1 MLKIFAA
8 ILAFVVELAVLWAC
22 WTWGLHQP
30 FRLPMRIAIGFALLL
45 AVAVLWG
52 LFLAPRA
59 RRRLP
64 LLPRAIAKIVIFAGG
79 ALLAWNAQEAVLAAA
94 IALAAA
100 ISVILEF
107 VVRAPEFASRSQ
119 AP

>member
-1 MLKIFAA
+1 MLKVFAA
-8 ILAFVVELAVLWAC
+8 ILAFGVELAVLWAC
-22 WTWGLHQP
+22 WTWGLRLP
-30 FRLPMRIAIGFALLL
+30 FRLPMRIAVGLALLL
-45 AVAVLWG
+45 AVAALWG

-59 RRRLP
+59 RPRLP

-79 ALLAWNAQEAVLAAA
+79 ALLAWNAQEAVLAVA

-100 ISVILEF
+100 ISLILEF
-107 VVRAPEFASRSQ
+107 VLRVPEFASRPR